1 MDVDFAQILTES
13 YRKESNRLGR
23 KLPIL
28 MPDEYQLTADMEYS
42 LSKGTYQFPDVVVTQ
57 TDRRVLTRVQDYF
70 SAKVHVRHT
79 PLYFH
84 RHNFVEV
91 LYMYRGH
98 CKQFIDNLGTC
109 VVLQE
114 DDIFI

>member
-1 MDVDFAQILTES
+1 M
-13 YRKESNRLGR
+13 SNRLDR
-23 KLPIL
+23 KLSIL
-28 MPDEYQLTADMEYS
+28 MPDEYQLTADIEHS
-42 LSKGTYQFPDVVVTQ
+42 LFNDTYQFPDVVAAQ

-84 RHNFVEV
+84 RHNFMEM

-98 CKQFIDNLGTC
+98 CRQFIDNLGTC
-109 VVLQE
+109 VVLRFLQNQQLYRQHLLHSP
-114 DDIFI
+114 